1 MEVVPHRLKDR
12 NYISSKR
19 KIIAAILL
27 NLLIVV
33 LQMVYG
39 LISNSVSLF
48 TDGIHNLQDVI
59 SLFISM
65 FAIIL
70 MSRLPTTEMTFGFVR
85 SEALAG
91 FVNSIFLVFVI
102 VTILIFSINRLI
114 YPKEVEG
121 LYVLLFGLL
130 GFVINFVSAKIL
142 IPHHHEEHL
151 EDLNIKAAYL
161 HLLSDAGISLGVFI
175 GGLLV
180 YLYNLYWVDPL
191 FAIMFSL
198 YILKENLSVLRGSYK
213 ILMEAVPE
221 HIDIEEILDGIRK
234 NFEEIKEIHDMH
246 IWSLSSKDIYLSAHI
261 VLRDGVIQNNTNTL
275 KKIVDFLKKKGIN
288 HITIQLETE
297 DFRCEILH

>member
-1 MEVVPHRLKDR
+1 MEVIPHRLKDR

-121 LYVLLFGLL
+121 LYVLVFGLL

-142 IPHHHEEHL
+142 IPHNHEEHL

-161 HLLSDAGISLGVFI
+161 HLLSDAGISLGVFL

-275 KKIVDFLKKKGIN
+275 KKIVDFLKTKGIN